1 MGQRVGVRL
10 MGSRKKRGDWK
21 IAMPRLK
28 ERERGKRET
37 EVERRWKENRGTKRR
52 TD

>member
-21 IAMPRLK
+21 IDMPRLK
-28 ERERGKRET
+28 ERERET
-37 EVERRWKENRGTKRR
+37 EVERRWKEN
-52 TD
+52 